1 MSKQI
6 LPNELAE
13 IVAGLLIKPELLG
26 ELDSPERH
34 QSFIE
39 EIAQVVADHCGG
51 YINGISPADCD
62 DSQYLVDEYSA
73 PYVSVSPDDCLGS
86 LTRNVWAAF
95 DVEGWEEEIAEAES
109 EDADSVSDPMSTDEI
124 KALRNELQQ
133 LLSVA
138 AVKYSVGAE
147 QAPAAT
153 VSALLAEQSQLQA
166 ALAPFAKVAE
176 RFQPTG
182 RVLADKRMGE
192 AILWSAADRAYEISA
207 QHCLNAAAA
216 LSGCSQQSPAGINR
230 VVVLVD
236 GGMVQ
241 SAWANGSTDLTVID
255 RDNERAGDEETDLD
269 EATEGLDPI
278 Y

>member
-62 DSQYLVDEYSA
+62 DSQYLVDEYSV

-95 DVEGWEEEIAEAES
+95 DAEGWEEEIAEAES

-138 AVKYSVGAE
+138 AVKYSAE
-147 QAPAAT
+147 QAPAFT
-153 VSALLAEQSQLQA
+153 VGALLDEQQAQL
-166 ALAPFAKVAE
+166 K
-176 RFQPTG
+176 
-182 RVLADKRMGE
+182 
-192 AILWSAADRAYEISA
+192 
-207 QHCLNAAAA
+207 AA

-241 SAWANGSTDLTVID
+241 SAWASGNTDLTVID

>member
-13 IVAGLLIKPELLG
+13 IVAGLLIKPELIG

-147 QAPAAT
+147 
-153 VSALLAEQSQLQA
+153 
-166 ALAPFAKVAE
+166 
-176 RFQPTG
+176 
-182 RVLADKRMGE
+182 
-192 AILWSAADRAYEISA
+192 
-207 QHCLNAAAA
+207 AA

-236 GGMVQ
+236 GGMVE
-241 SAWANGSTDLTVID
+241 SAWANGSIDLTVID
-255 RDNERAGDEETDLD
+255 RDNERADDEETDLD